1 MTDYGAERG
10 NGPRRQKWK
19 TIIAIAAFVVI
30 TLGAVAITNVISKH
44 NIIAASTADVQADNI
59 VGLPCRPGTPH
70 GELGRGDAWMMFQ
83 FNDAQYGRRIGH
95 VDCAI
100 SADKAS
106 QSGFKGVCQFS
117 SPAEIKVV
125 PKNAPPVYFETGLGV
140 AATTIV
146 SDAGV
151 TCIMAGSFQ

>member
-10 NGPRRQKWK
+10 KGPKRRKWK
-19 TIIAIAAFVVI
+19 TIIAIKLFVVI
-30 TLGAVAITNVISKH
+30 TLGTVAITNMISKH
-44 NIIAASTADVQADNI
+44 NIIAASTADVQADKI
-59 VGLPCRPGTPH
+59 VGPPCPAGTPQ
-70 GELGRGDAWMMFQ
+70 GNMGRGDQWMMFQ

-95 VDCAI
+95 VDCEI

-106 QSGFKGVCQFS
+106 KSGFKGVCQFS

-125 PKNAPPVYFETGLGV
+125 PKSGSPVYFETGLGNP
-140 AATTIV
+140 ATTIV

-151 TCIMAGSFQ
+151 RCVLAGSFR